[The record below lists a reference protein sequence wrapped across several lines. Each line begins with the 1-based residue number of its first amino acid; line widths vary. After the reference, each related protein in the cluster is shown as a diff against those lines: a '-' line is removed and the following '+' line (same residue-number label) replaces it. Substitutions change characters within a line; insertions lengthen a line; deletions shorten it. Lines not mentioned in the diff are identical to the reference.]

1 MAVRHAEAVWQGTLR
16 EGSGTL
22 KVDSGALDAPYNYVS
37 RFEEGEYTNPEELI
51 GAAHAGC
58 YAMFLS
64 AVLTR
69 NNHPPTSIQTRATV
83 HLEGGPTI
91 TKIELDV
98 EGDVPGVSAEDFQ
111 QYAEEAKANCP
122 VSKALSGGPEIV
134 LNAKLKR

>member
-1 MAVRHAEAVWQGTLR
+1 MSVRHAQAVWQGTLR

-22 KVDSGALDAPYNYVS
+22 NVESGAVDAPYAYAD
-37 RFEEGEYTNPEELI
+37 RFEEGGGTNPEELI

-69 NNHPPTSIQTRATV
+69 NNHPPTNIQTRATV

-98 EGDVPGVSAEDFQ
+98 EGDVPGVSAEEFQ

-134 LNAKLKR
+134 LSARLKS